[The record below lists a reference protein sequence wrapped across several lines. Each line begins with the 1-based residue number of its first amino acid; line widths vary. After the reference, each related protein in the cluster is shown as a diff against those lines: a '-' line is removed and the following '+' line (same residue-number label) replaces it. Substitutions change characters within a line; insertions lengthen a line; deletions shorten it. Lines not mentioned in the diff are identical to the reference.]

1 MGWLKK
7 LLGREETHEEWLA
20 KHPGK
25 ESTKSAPPM
34 KDEAQEAATRARMEG
49 EMDAA
54 RERRGQE

>member
-7 LLGREETHEEWLA
+7 LFGKEETHDEWLA

-25 ESTKSAPPM
+25 EATKSVPPAV
-34 KDEAQEAATRARMEG
+34 DLDQEAATRTRMEG

-54 RERRGQE
+54 RERRGQD

>member
-25 ESTKSAPPM
+25 ESSKSAPPM
-34 KDEAQEAATRARMEG
+34 VDEEQEASTRARMEG

-54 RERRGQE
+54 RDRRDQP